1 MIRDLASFSG
11 KNVLLLQGPLGPF
24 FMHLSRDLRKVGAKV
39 TKVNFNGGD
48 WLFSSGSCVNYTGH
62 AIDWPKFLSRLIKDR
77 KVDVILLFGDCRSL
91 HRMALKLAVPMGIDV
106 GVFEEGYVRPD
117 YITFERYGVNANSQL
132 PRDASHYLAVEP
144 HIRAAQPVGNVFWFA
159 ALWAIIYYLASSLLW
174 PIFRR
179 YQHHRPLTILEAWP
193 WIKSGFRKLIYAQI
207 EQDIEDRLVND
218 YSKHFFLVPLQ
229 VHNDAQVHVHSPY
242 KSVVDFI
249 ESVIASFVKNA
260 PHESLLVIKHHPM
273 DRGYHDYTDEIRQ
286 LSIAYNAPD
295 RILYIHDQ
303 HLPTLLQHSAGVV
316 LINSTVGLST
326 LHHNIPLK
334 VCGDAIY
341 DMHGLTFQES
351 LDDFWIGSRNFK
363 INTRLYISFVS
374 YLIGMTQFNGSFY
387 RKLPDTSNTAGIV
400 WSDDLDE
407 AA

>member
-1 MIRDLASFSG
+1 MIRDLASFYG

-24 FMHLSRDLRKVGAKV
+24 FRHLSRDLRKAGAKV

-48 WLFSSGSCVNYTGH
+48 WLFSSGDSVNYTGH
-62 AIDWPKFLSRLIKDR
+62 AIDWPKYLTRLLNER
-77 KVDVILLFGDCRSL
+77 KIDTILLFGDCRSL

-144 HIRAAQPVGNVFWFA
+144 QVRAAQPVGNVFWFA
-159 ALWAIIYYLASSLLW
+159 ALWAILYYCAAGILW

-179 YQHHRPLTILEAWP
+179 YQHHRPLTVLEAWP
-193 WIKSGFRKLIYAQI
+193 WIKSGFRKLVYAQV
-207 EQDIEDRLVND
+207 EQDIQDRLVND
-218 YSKHFFLVPLQ
+218 YSKRYYLVPLQ

-249 ESVIASFVKNA
+249 ENVIASFVKHA
-260 PHESLLVIKHHPM
+260 PQENLLVIKHHPM
-273 DRGYHDYTDEIRQ
+273 DRGYHDYTDAIRQ

-303 HLPTLLQHSAGVV
+303 HLPTLLEHARGVV
-316 LINSTVGLST
+316 LINSTVGLSA
-326 LHHNIPLK
+326 LHHDIPLK
-334 VCGDAIY
+334 VCGNAIY
-341 DMHGLTFQES
+341 DMPGLSFQGD
-351 LDDFWIGSRNFK
+351 LDGFWAASFHFQ
-363 INTRLYISFVS
+363 INSMLYTSFIS
-374 YLIGMTQFNGSFY
+374 YLVGMTQFNGSFY
-387 RKLPDTSNTAGIV
+387 RKLPSVSSTSGII
-400 WSDDLDE
+400 WSDVLE
-407 AA
+407 KAA

>member
-24 FMHLSRDLRKVGAKV
+24 FMHLSRDLRNAGAKV

-62 AIDWPKFLSRLIKDR
+62 AIDWPKYLTRLIKER
-77 KVDVILLFGDCRSL
+77 NIDVILLFGDCRSL

-106 GVFEEGYVRPD
+106 GVFEEGYLRPD

-132 PRDASHYLAVEP
+132 PRDASHYLSVEP
-144 HIRAAQPVGNVFWFA
+144 HIRPTQPVGNVFWFA
-159 ALWAIIYYLASSLLW
+159 ALWAIIYYSASSLLW
-174 PIFRR
+174 PFFRR
-179 YQHHRPLTILEAWP
+179 YQHHRPLTVLEAWP

-207 EQDIEDRLVND
+207 EQDIQERLMND
-218 YSKHFFLVPLQ
+218 YSKRFYLVPLQ

-249 ESVIASFVKNA
+249 ENVIASFVKNA
-260 PHESLLVIKHHPM
+260 PHENLLVIKHHPM
-273 DRGYHDYTDEIRQ
+273 DRGYHDYTDAIRQ

-295 RILYIHDQ
+295 RVLYIHDQ
-303 HLPTLLQHSAGVV
+303 HLPTLLEHAAGVV
-316 LINSTVGLST
+316 LINSTVGLSA
-326 LHHNIPLK
+326 LHHGIPLK

-341 DMHGLTFQES
+341 DMPGLTFQGS
-351 LDDFWIGSRNFK
+351 LDDFWIGFRKFNLNIS
-363 INTRLYISFVS
+363 LYTSFIS
-374 YLIGMTQFNGSFY
+374 YLVGMTQFNGSFY
-387 RKLPDTSNTAGIV
+387 RKLADTSNIAGII
-400 WSDDLDE
+400 WSDGLDK

>member
-1 MIRDLASFSG
+1 MIRDLASFCG

-24 FMHLSRDLRKVGAKV
+24 FRRLSRDLTKAGAKV

-48 WLFSSGSCVNYTGH
+48 WLFSSGACLNYTGH
-62 AIDWPKFLSRLIKDR
+62 ALDWPKYLTNLLTERNIDT
-77 KVDVILLFGDCRSL
+77 ILLFGDCRSL
-91 HRMALKLAVPMGIDV
+91 HRMALKLAVPMGIEV

-117 YITFERYGVNANSQL
+117 YITFERYGVNANSHL
-132 PRDASHYLAVEP
+132 SRDAAHYLSVEP
-144 HIRAAQPVGNVFWFA
+144 QVSAARPVGNVFWFA
-159 ALWAIIYYLASSLLW
+159 ALWAIIYYCSASILW

-179 YQHHRPLTILEAWP
+179 YQHHRPLTLLEAWP
-193 WIKSGFRKLIYAQI
+193 WIKSGFRKLVYAQI
-207 EQDIEDRLVND
+207 EQDIQDRLVND
-218 YSKHFFLVPLQ
+218 FSKRFYLVPLQ

-249 ESVIASFVKNA
+249 ESVIASFVKHA
-260 PHESLLVIKHHPM
+260 PQENLLVIKHHPM
-273 DRGYHDYTDEIRQ
+273 DRGYHDYTDAIRQ

-303 HLPTLLQHSAGVV
+303 HLPTLLEHALGVA

-326 LHHNIPLK
+326 LHHGVPLK

-341 DMHGLTFQES
+341 DMPGLTYQGD
-351 LDDFWIGSRNFK
+351 LDAFWTDSYHSQIDVK
-363 INTRLYISFVS
+363 LYASFIS
-374 YLIGMTQFNGSFY
+374 YLVGMTQVNGSFY
-387 RKLPDTSNTAGIV
+387 RKLSLAPNKTGII
-400 WSDDLDE
+400 WSEMLDK